1 MVTNQYD
8 DGPQSP
14 EGHGRQLRSSPC
26 LPSLPLQR
34 SAPLLCVNILS
45 IRKLEWLQTSMMT
58 GLDLLKITG
67 GSCVFLPLACLRFL
81 CSDLRLYYVSIY
93 FL

>member
-1 MVTNQYD
+1 MLTI
-8 DGPQSP
+8 
-14 EGHGRQLRSSPC
+14 C
-26 LPSLPLQR
+26 ASL
-34 SAPLLCVNILS
+34 ND
-45 IRKLEWLQTSMMT
+45 RKLVSSSSLYWGRGDLRVMPGFNFLQ
-58 GLDLLKITG
+58 GLASLDRLEVTG